1 MNALIRKVFNW
12 IIARATFKLYNSST
26 PIGRRLGGFDIPQV
40 IDAYIILEIG
50 ITGVLTFTGYFQ
62 TS

>member
-1 MNALIRKVFNW
+1 MAALIRKVFNW

-26 PIGRRLGGFDIPQV
+26 PIGRRLGGHDIPNVLDQ
-40 IDAYIILEIG
+40 YIILEIG
-50 ITGVLTFTGYFQ
+50 IRDVLTFSGYFQ

>member
-1 MNALIRKVFNW
+1 MSALIRRIFNW
-12 IIARATFKLYNSST
+12 IIQRATFRIYNSST
-26 PIGRRLGGFDIPQV
+26 PIGRRLGGHDIPNVLDQ
-40 IDAYIILEIG
+40 YIILEIG